1 MKSYED
7 TNDVMSMENKFDNF
21 LKNFSNSGGNAG
33 NMIVGNIK
41 ASNCVCVVTNA
52 KAPNAVVA

>member
-1 MKSYED
+1 
-7 TNDVMSMENKFDNF
+7 MSMENKFDNF

>member
-1 MKSYED
+1 MVMAAVLGFKNQMKSYED

-33 NMIVGNIK
+33 NMIVGNIN
-41 ASNCVCVVTNA
+41 ASN
-52 KAPNAVVA
+52 

>member
-1 MKSYED
+1 MKPYEE

-33 NMIVGNIK
+33 TIIERRRWFNKKEQNVSMGGY
-41 ASNCVCVVTNA
+41 A
-52 KAPNAVVA
+52 